1 MAKVVTAFDRPCIVR
16 GLRCDLSLDSGDRPA
31 PAELP
36 RALREDLSGTVAER
50 VGSVVD
56 WVAKPKIWDGG
67 TP

>member
-1 MAKVVTAFDRPCIVR
+1 MYIIGHIWTLWPSPTLQPG

-36 RALREDLSGTVAER
+36 RAHRQDLPGTMAER

-56 WVAKPKIWDGG
+56 
-67 TP
+67 